1 MGTPISFEVGV
12 FLRHDRSVRAVLL
25 LFHHPNRCCEASLGY
40 DGREVSLKMPIR
52 QKTLFE
58 IDGLCVRLSHYGANE
73 SMPAHG
79 HEYHQ
84 VSWLLAGEI
93 AECISRCDR
102 EVLQPARGV
111 KPAGCMHANVYG
123 QQGSLILS
131 ANLDCDA
138 VRQFLPGN
146 TLDWGWGE
154 SEDGNA
160 NVHALMNV
168 IATGGELAR
177 DAVAD
182 LLASSGRISQTGH
195 REVPAWLTR
204 VREQLRDDEF
214 APDLESLAAGAG
226 VHRVHLS
233 RSFVRHFGVPPSV
246 YRARSRAAQGLSRL
260 VNGEEPALAALDA
273 GFADQS
279 HFSRWVKKMT
289 GLPPKRLQRLM
300 AA

>member
-1 MGTPISFEVGV
+1 
-12 FLRHDRSVRAVLL
+12 
-25 LFHHPNRCCEASLGY
+25 
-40 DGREVSLKMPIR
+40 MPIR

-58 IDGLCVRLSHYGANE
+58 TDGLCVRLSHYGANE

-84 VSWLLAGEI
+84 VSWLLAGEM
-93 AECISRCDR
+93 AECISRSDR
-102 EVLQPARGV
+102 EVLQPSRGV

-138 VRQFLPGN
+138 VRQFLPDN

-154 SEDGNA
+154 AEDGNTH
-160 NVHALMNV
+160 VQALMHV
-168 IATGGELAR
+168 IAHGGSLAR

-182 LLASSGRISQTGH
+182 LLASGARVAPSGH
-195 REVPAWLTR
+195 REIPVWLTR
-204 VREQLRDDEF
+204 VREQLRDDAS
-214 APDLESLAAGAG
+214 APDLESLAEGAG
-226 VHRVHLS
+226 VHRVHLW
-233 RSFVRHFGVPPSV
+233 RSFVRHFGMPPSV
-246 YRARSRAAQGLSRL
+246 YRARSRAALGLSRL
-260 VNGEEPALAALDA
+260 VNGEAPAIAAVDA

-279 HFSRWVKKMT
+279 HFSRWIKKMT

>member
-1 MGTPISFEVGV
+1 
-12 FLRHDRSVRAVLL
+12 
-25 LFHHPNRCCEASLGY
+25 
-40 DGREVSLKMPIR
+40 MPIR

-58 IDGLCVRLSHYGANE
+58 TEGLCVRLSHYGADE
-73 SMPAHG
+73 AMDAHG
-79 HEYHQ
+79 HDYHQ
-84 VSWLLAGEI
+84 VSWLLAGEM
-93 AECISRCDR
+93 AECISRSDR
-102 EVLQPARGV
+102 EIVQPARGV

-123 QQGSLILS
+123 RQGSLILS

-138 VRQFLPGN
+138 VRDFLPRSE
-146 TLDWGWGE
+146 LDWGWGE

-182 LLASSGRISQTGH
+182 LLASAGSVSRGNKS
-195 REVPAWLTR
+195 EVPAWLTR

-214 APDLESLAAGAG
+214 APDLESLAEGAG

-233 RSFVRHFGVPPSV
+233 RSFARHFGVPPSV
-246 YRARSRAAQGLSRL
+246 YRARSRAAMGLSRL
-260 VNGEEPALAALDA
+260 VNGAEPAMAAIEA
-273 GFADQS
+273 GFADQA
-279 HFSRWVKKMT
+279 HFTRWVKKMT
-289 GLPPKRLQRLM
+289 GLPPRKLQRLM

>member
-1 MGTPISFEVGV
+1 
-12 FLRHDRSVRAVLL
+12 
-25 LFHHPNRCCEASLGY
+25 
-40 DGREVSLKMPIR
+40 MPIR
-52 QKTLFE
+52 QKTLFQA
-58 IDGLCVRLSHYGANE
+58 DGLCVRLSHYGANE
-73 SMPAHG
+73 SMAAHG
-79 HEYHQ
+79 HDYHQ
-84 VSWLLAGEI
+84 VSWLLAGEM
-93 AECISRCDR
+93 AECISRSDR
-102 EVLQPARGV
+102 EVLQPSRGV

-138 VRQFLPGN
+138 VLKFLPGN

-160 NVHALMNV
+160 NVQSLMQV
-168 IATGGELAR
+168 IGHGGTLAR

-182 LLASSGRISQTGH
+182 LLASSGNTSRTGH
-195 REVPAWLTR
+195 CDAPAWLTR
-204 VREQLRDDEF
+204 VREQLRDDEL

-260 VNGEEPALAALDA
+260 VNGEEPAMAAIEA
-273 GFADQS
+273 GFVDQA